1 MFDIH
6 VLWGVLVTKGK
17 EKEGGEGRVGYS
29 QFVLLWKED
38 TNVER
43 VLRK

>member
-17 EKEGGEGRVGYS
+17 EKEGAGRGGYS